1 MFSLNTFLWHG
12 PRQNYKEIDF
22 SFKKDNKEHLSQV
35 IMPPMCIAAQFYRH
49 QQAFMKHHSEETLG
63 MVQRLAEGG
72 RLRPILSDCDAAI
85 VAELERGAAATV
97 RAAVASHAATDH
109 ATPFDDTSRVSELP
123 GRVEAAAAQLQHRS
137 GLLER
142 EREVRIMLLAALAA
156 EHLLIFGP
164 PGTGKTTLCREAAS
178 LLGSGSAPF
187 ERLISKR
194 RSFPI

>member
-1 MFSLNTFLWHG
+1 
-12 PRQNYKEIDF
+12 
-22 SFKKDNKEHLSQV
+22 
-35 IMPPMCIAAQFYRH
+35 
-49 QQAFMKHHSEETLG
+49 

-194 RSFPI
+194 RSFSIWSRLPSLADPKPCAI

>member
-1 MFSLNTFLWHG
+1 M
-12 PRQNYKEIDF
+12 
-22 SFKKDNKEHLSQV
+22 
-35 IMPPMCIAAQFYRH
+35 AA
-49 QQAFMKHHSEETLG
+49 MKS
-63 MVQRLAEGG
+63 
-72 RLRPILSDCDAAI
+72 
-85 VAELERGAAATV
+85 LERKM
-97 RAAVASHAATDH
+97 
-109 ATPFDDTSRVSELP
+109 
-123 GRVEAAAAQLQHRS
+123 VEAARRGSHQRAAQLQHRS

-194 RSFPI
+194 RSFSIWSRLPSC